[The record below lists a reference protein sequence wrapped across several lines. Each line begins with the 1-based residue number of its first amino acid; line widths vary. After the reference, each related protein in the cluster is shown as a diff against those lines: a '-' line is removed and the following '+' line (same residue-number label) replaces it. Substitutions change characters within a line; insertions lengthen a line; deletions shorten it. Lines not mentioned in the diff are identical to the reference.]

1 MSSPSAGYAIRVAA
15 IAGFNAYPELVPA
28 VASAGAEIAAL
39 DVVESTHKNV
49 VVAITRN
56 TSGDEHGSGSS
67 LPSMCLA
74 AVAEGVITAS
84 DSGCVLHSAHLIH
97 S

>member
-1 MSSPSAGYAIRVAA
+1 MSSPSSGYAIRVAA
-15 IAGFNAYPELVPA
+15 TAGFNAYPERVPA

-49 VVAITRN
+49 VV
-56 TSGDEHGSGSS
+56 
-67 LPSMCLA
+67 
-74 AVAEGVITAS
+74 
-84 DSGCVLHSAHLIH
+84 IH

>member
-1 MSSPSAGYAIRVAA
+1 MSSPSPGYAIRVAA
-15 IAGFNAYPELVPA
+15 TAGFNAYPERVPA

-49 VVAITRN
+49 VV
-56 TSGDEHGSGSS
+56 
-67 LPSMCLA
+67 
-74 AVAEGVITAS
+74 
-84 DSGCVLHSAHLIH
+84 IH